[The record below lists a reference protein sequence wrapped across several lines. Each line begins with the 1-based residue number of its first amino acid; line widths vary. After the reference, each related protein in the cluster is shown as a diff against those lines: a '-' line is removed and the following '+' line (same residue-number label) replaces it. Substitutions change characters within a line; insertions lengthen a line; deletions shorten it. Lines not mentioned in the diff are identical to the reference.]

1 MGSRELE
8 TYSVRDLRL
17 RSSDLVRDAEEG
29 RIAVI
34 TKHGRPTALTLPFS
48 RRLLEHG
55 LDIEVALLLFE
66 RRLLTM
72 RKAAK
77 LAGMTLDGFLDLLA
91 QTSTV
96 AVDYPSSE
104 LDDEL
109 AVPL

>member
-1 MGSRELE
+1 MGKSEFE
-8 TYSVRDLRL
+8 VYSVRDLRL
-17 RSSDLVRDAEEG
+17 RSSDLVRDAEAG

-34 TKHGRPTALTLPFS
+34 TKHGRPAALTVPFS

-55 LDIEVALLLFE
+55 LDKEVALLLFE

-77 LAGMTLDGFLDLLA
+77 LAGVTLDRFMDLLA

-96 AVDYPSSE
+96 AVDYPPSE
-104 LDDEL
+104 VDDEL